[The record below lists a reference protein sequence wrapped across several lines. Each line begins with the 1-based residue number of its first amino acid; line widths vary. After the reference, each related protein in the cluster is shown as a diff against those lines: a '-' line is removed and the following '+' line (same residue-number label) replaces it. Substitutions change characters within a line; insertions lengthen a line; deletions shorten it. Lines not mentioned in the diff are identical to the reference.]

1 MLIHGSCHCRNL
13 RFRLHWAPAS
23 PLIPARACNCTFCL
37 KHGGVWTS
45 HPSASLEVLA
55 QDASLVN
62 RYSFATKTAEFHV
75 CTRCGNVPLV
85 TSRMEGR
92 LYGVVNVNTLDDIE
106 RSILRASPASFEGE
120 DEAARLERRRR
131 NWIPD
136 VGFLKT

>member
-1 MLIHGSCHCRNL
+1 
-13 RFRLHWAPAS
+13 
-23 PLIPARACNCTFCL
+23 
-37 KHGGVWTS
+37 
-45 HPSASLEVLA
+45 
-55 QDASLVN
+55 
-62 RYSFATKTAEFHV
+62 
-75 CTRCGNVPLV
+75 
-85 TSRMEGR
+85 MEGR